1 MRYNAGGAVQTISAP
16 ADHHEGL
23 LQNGLRQ
30 SGQHLYAKLPH
41 GPDGGFLRQEP
52 DTSVMEIAV
61 QAGYDRF
68 SKFTASFKAVKGK
81 STMEYRKAR

>member
-1 MRYNAGGAVQTISAP
+1 M
-16 ADHHEGL
+16 
-23 LQNGLRQ
+23 
-30 SGQHLYAKLPH
+30 
-41 GPDGGFLRQEP
+41 RQEP

-81 STMEYRKAR
+81 STMEYRKER